1 MKSFLIA
8 FGLVAAACAQ
18 PALAPP
24 QVGFLQDGANSFRP
38 VFGIAGNFVLG
49 GSAFGGVASAA
60 YSGSFGLVKTDTSV
74 IAVDSQGQVLA
85 SMDAPAGPAYFAF
98 FSDGSPAFVYL
109 PSANLLLQ
117 WYGTG
122 FQMVPFDCQL
132 FPASAVMAIS
142 APDRGHVAFLIQR
155 DHGLGEARALIE
167 SGGFDSQEAL
177 PGVHAPALRLA
188 SGELIYADANGIVIR
203 KADATEIHLSSQL
216 PASFAFAQMGARPW
230 QDRAE
235 AELRATG
242 SAVPAVS
249 AADPLA
255 RLTPQELQ
263 VVRLAAAGASNKQIG
278 AQLFLSPRTVGFH
291 LYRAFPKL
299 GVTTREELARY
310 AP

>member
-98 FSDGSPAFVYL
+98 FSDGSPAFAYL
-109 PSANLLLQ
+109 PSANLLLE
-117 WYGTG
+117 WYGSG
-122 FQMVPFDCQL
+122 FQMVPFDCQF

-203 KADATEIHLSSQL
+203 KADATEIHLSAQL
-216 PASFAFAQMGARPW
+216 PASFAFAQMGAGW
-230 QDRAE
+230 V
-235 AELRATG
+235 EL
-242 SAVPAVS
+242 S
-249 AADPLA
+249 DL
-255 RLTPQELQ
+255 
-263 VVRLAAAGASNKQIG
+263 ASNARSALRG
-278 AQLFLSPRTVGFH
+278 TPGREGLYFLPEVSQ
-291 LYRAFPKL
+291 
-299 GVTTREELARY
+299 
-310 AP
+310 